1 MGICTRNVR
10 YLSIRNDD
18 MEVQLFNAL
27 FGCYFTTVYHVL
39 KETGKRKLTNAEY
52 MDLIWEMSKTYGFAG
67 ISNQVISDA
76 ITLGENEE
84 LEENKD
90 AWPFFEKKIKEEKS
104 DSCRSPQIVRYHENR
119 LQNISDFP
127 LSTVEKMWLKSL
139 YTDPRIE
146 LFLKSDNNL
155 PELSDIKPL
164 FDWEDFVLFD
174 QYADGDPFHDKHYKE
189 MFRKVLEAVHKKSR
203 LEIQFRKPNNTV
215 SFRPDGTYESVS
227 NSGIGTL
234 YVDTDY
240 LEYSE
245 RDNKFR
251 LIGNNPRFGR
261 NMVNIA
267 SIVEC
272 REVEKIEF
280 PNTKFPNAYSS
291 DEFQREVIFEL
302 FDSHNALERF
312 LLNFSHYE
320 KVSEY
325 HKESGKYRI
334 TIYYDE
340 ADETDLVIRILSFGP
355 HVKVL
360 EPRRI
365 VGLMQDKLWKQ
376 MNGS

>member
-1 MGICTRNVR
+1 
-10 YLSIRNDD
+10 
-18 MEVQLFNAL
+18 MELQLFNAL
-27 FGCYFTTVYHVL
+27 FGCYFTTVYHIL
-39 KETGKRKLTNAEY
+39 KEAEKRELTDSEYRDLIGENAE
-52 MDLIWEMSKTYGFAG
+52 LYGFQE
-67 ISNQVISDA
+67 ISRMLILDA

-127 LSTVEKMWLKSL
+127 LSTIEKMWLKSL

-146 LFLKSDNNL
+146 LFLKSDNDL

-234 YVDTDY
+234 YIDTDY

-272 REVEKIEF
+272 REVEQKEF
-280 PNTKFPNAYSS
+280 PNTKFSNAKS
-291 DEFQREVIFEL
+291 DNEFQSEVIFEF
-302 FDSHNALERF
+302 FDSNNVLERF

-320 KVSEY
+320 KRSEY
-325 HKESGKYRI
+325 MKESGKYRI
-334 TIYYDE
+334 IITYDK
-340 ADETDLVIRILSFGP
+340 ADETDLLIRTLSFGP

-360 EPRRI
+360 EPSDFVELIRER
-365 VGLMQDKLWKQ
+365 LRKQ
-376 MNGS
+376 RSGS

>member
-1 MGICTRNVR
+1 
-10 YLSIRNDD
+10 

-27 FGCYFTTVYHVL
+27 FGCYFTTVYHIL
-39 KETGKRKLTNAEY
+39 KEKRELTDSEY
-52 MDLIWEMSKTYGFAG
+52 RNLIWKMSKTYGFAG
-67 ISNQVISDA
+67 IRNQIISDA

-104 DSCRSPQIVRYHENR
+104 ESSQSPKMVRYHENR

-127 LSTVEKMWLKSL
+127 LSTIEKMWLKSL

-174 QYADGDPFHDKHYKE
+174 QYADGDPFKDKHYRNI
-189 MFRKVLEAVHKKSR
+189 FQKVQKAVREEAR
-203 LEIQFRKPNNTV
+203 LEIQFRKPENTV
-215 SFRPDGTYESVS
+215 LFSSDGTYEIESKA
-227 NSGIGTL
+227 GIGKL
-234 YVDTDY
+234 YIDTEH

-272 REVEKIEF
+272 CEVEQKEF
-280 PNTKFPNAYSS
+280 PNTKFSNAKS
-291 DEFQREVIFEL
+291 DNEFQSEVIFEF
-302 FDSHNALERF
+302 FDSNNVLERF

-320 KVSEY
+320 KRSEY
-325 HKESGKYRI
+325 MKESGKYHIAI
-334 TIYYDE
+334 TYDK
-340 ADETDLVIRILSFGP
+340 ADETDLLIRTLSFGP

-360 EPRRI
+360 EPSDFVELIRER
-365 VGLMQDKLWKQ
+365 LRKQ
-376 MNGS
+376 RNGS

>member
-1 MGICTRNVR
+1 
-10 YLSIRNDD
+10 
-18 MEVQLFNAL
+18 MELQLFNAL
-27 FGCYFTTVYHVL
+27 FGCYFTTVYHIL
-39 KETGKRKLTNAEY
+39 KEKRELTDSEY
-52 MDLIWEMSKTYGFAG
+52 GDLIWKISKNYGFAG
-67 ISNQVISDA
+67 ISNQVISEA

-104 DSCRSPQIVRYHENR
+104 DSSRSPQIVRYHENR

-127 LSTVEKMWLKSL
+127 LSTIEKMWLKSL

-155 PELSDIKPL
+155 PELNDIKPL

-203 LEIQFRKPNNTV
+203 LEIQFRKLDNTV

-227 NSGIGTL
+227 NSGIGRL
-234 YVDTDY
+234 YIDTEH

-272 REVEKIEF
+272 REVKKF
-280 PNTKFPNAYSS
+280 PNTKFPNAQS
-291 DEFQREVIFEL
+291 DNEFQSEVIFEF
-302 FDSHNALERF
+302 FDSNNVLERF

-334 TIYYDE
+334 KIYYDE
-340 ADETDLVIRILSFGP
+340 ADETDLLIRTLSFGP
-355 HVKVL
+355 HVEVL
-360 EPRRI
+360 EPSDFVELIRER
-365 VGLMQDKLWKQ
+365 LRKQ
-376 MNGS
+376 RNGS

>member
-1 MGICTRNVR
+1 
-10 YLSIRNDD
+10 
-18 MEVQLFNAL
+18 MELQLFNAL
-27 FGCYFTTVYHVL
+27 FGCYFTTVYHIL
-39 KETGKRKLTNAEY
+39 KEKRELTDSEY
-52 MDLIWEMSKTYGFAG
+52 GDLIWKISKNYGFAG
-67 ISNQVISDA
+67 ISNQVISEA

-127 LSTVEKMWLKSL
+127 LSTIEKMWLKSL

-155 PELSDIKPL
+155 PELNDIKPL

-203 LEIQFRKPNNTV
+203 LEIQFRKLDNTV

-227 NSGIGTL
+227 NSGIGRL
-234 YVDTDY
+234 YIDTEH

-272 REVEKIEF
+272 REVKKF
-280 PNTKFPNAYSS
+280 PNTKFPNAQS
-291 DEFQREVIFEL
+291 DNEFQSEVIFEF
-302 FDSHNALERF
+302 FDSNNVLERF

-334 TIYYDE
+334 KIYYDE
-340 ADETDLVIRILSFGP
+340 ADETDLLIRTLSFGP
-355 HVKVL
+355 HVEVL
-360 EPRRI
+360 EPSDFVELIRER
-365 VGLMQDKLWKQ
+365 LRKQ
-376 MNGS
+376 RNGS